1 MNLLK
6 RLWVSLRGGA
16 AYEELEHMGTWA
28 TWQLPVEGERQ
39 DAEPEGNV
47 RRLDKHR
54 D

>member
-16 AYEELEHMGTWA
+16 AYEEFEQDGKWA
-28 TWQLPVEGERQ
+28 TWQLPDGGERQ
-39 DAEPEGNV
+39 DPEDEGNV
-47 RRLDKHR
+47 RRLDKHG